1 MRLLLVSNVDK
12 FTMGLALTR
21 NQTRLRMRERFRQVS
36 TPWDCLVQ
44 LKSFSGNMDSW
55 II

>member
-21 NQTRLRMRERFRQVS
+21 NQARLRMRDNDLDRFACEGDGVRRV
-36 TPWDCLVQ
+36 
-44 LKSFSGNMDSW
+44 
-55 II
+55 